1 MDPPLIMPA
10 SVLYRIKRYRET
22 LSSFTQSTNTH
33 NHDHHPPP
41 NGRSG
46 DEQGNS
52 NPRHGRT
59 GDGGGQAASGAMSVN
74 SSPTI
79 IGDGGGE
86 KAAGAGLEQ
95 FSVKSS
101 HGLLVLEGV
110 DEDAE
115 GPDATMLDQLM
126 MLAYDDP
133 IWSEE
138 LRRYL
143 QKEDEE
149 RERMQKERAV
159 RLARWREDV
168 VVRPT

>member
-10 SVLYRIKRYRET
+10 SVLYRIERYRET
-22 LSSFTQSTNTH
+22 LGSFTNTH
-33 NHDHHPPP
+33 NHDDHPLP
-41 NGRSG
+41 NGGSG
-46 DEQGNS
+46 DEQGSS

-59 GDGGGQAASGAMSVN
+59 GDRGGQAASGVMSVN
-74 SSPTI
+74 SPPAI

-95 FSVKSS
+95 
-101 HGLLVLEGV
+101 GLLVLEGV

-133 IWSEE
+133 IWNEE

-143 QKEDEE
+143 QKEEEE
-149 RERMQKERAV
+149 REWMQKERAV

-168 VVRPT
+168 VVQPT

>member
-22 LSSFTQSTNTH
+22 LHSFTQSTNTH
-33 NHDHHPPP
+33 NHDDHPLP
-41 NGRSG
+41 NGGSG
-46 DEQGNS
+46 DEQRSS

-59 GDGGGQAASGAMSVN
+59 GDGGGQAEVMSVN
-74 SSPTI
+74 NFPTI
-79 IGDGGGE
+79 IGD
-86 KAAGAGLEQ
+86 AGLEQ

-126 MLAYDDP
+126 MLAHDDP

-143 QKEDEE
+143 QKEEE

-159 RLARWREDV
+159 RLACWREDV
-168 VVRPT
+168 VVQPT